1 MFTSSLEATLRT
13 LLKTTLALLLCSSP
27 MLYAGS
33 VTIGNDNGGNCYP
46 FMCNDSLNSSGQS
59 IDYQEAYNSSAF
71 SGMTTINSLTY
82 SWWSPFG
89 VPNALGGDYAFYYT
103 YSSVGLTL
111 TTTLTSNYSV
121 PETYLGTLVVPAG
134 GEDDS
139 AGLTFSGFTPFTYNP
154 GNGDLLIE
162 IVAANQDLAPNV
174 VSATIGYNVA
184 DYTGTDVTRAYN
196 ISNPDAGAVN
206 YGPDFAG
213 TGALVTTFGTTGTVP
228 EGGSSW
234 LYLLFAAATTLG
246 AISLTSRGQL
256 AARALIGI
264 GGTH

>member
-1 MFTSSLEATLRT
+1 MV
-13 LLKTTLALLLCSSP
+13 
-27 MLYAGS
+27 YAGS
-33 VTIGNDNGGNCYP
+33 ITIGNNNGGNCYP

-89 VPNALGGDYAFYYT
+89 LSNAIGGDYAFYYT
-103 YSSVGLTL
+103 YSSVGMAL

-121 PETYLGTLVVPAG
+121 AETYLGTLAIPVG

-162 IVAANQDLAPNV
+162 IVATNQDLAPNV
-174 VSATIGYNVA
+174 VSMTPTIGYNEA
-184 DYTGTDVTRAYN
+184 DFTGTDVTRAFN
-196 ISNPDAGAVN
+196 ISNPDATAAS
-206 YGPDFAG
+206 YGPNFAG

-234 LYLLFAAATTLG
+234 LYLLFAAVASLG
-246 AISLTSRGQL
+246 AISLTSRKQL
-256 AARALIGI
+256 AARA
-264 GGTH
+264 